1 MIEKESAH
9 FEIIL
14 HDHPEPP
21 RLLVIPKKKL
31 KRFLI
36 VVPILIAIVFCIM
49 AIFIWINLPTTPFKM
64 SIPKLPTVTKLD
76 DTKVQELE
84 AEIKSLKDAQQSMQ
98 TKLAQ
103 STVNDVEI
111 WLGPVKKPYAL
122 QDLTAKNVLKL
133 ESITLESEATKRVL
147 RFNLINN
154 GPESER
160 VTGHIFVFQIDSRG
174 QTPYPAMTKEEWL
187 QGIRYNKG
195 ESFAVSRLRPV
206 EAPFPPADSDAKFLV
221 LIFNRE
227 GDLLVRQEMTGPF
240 KNVGQ

>member
-1 MIEKESAH
+1 MIEKESRN

-36 VVPILIAIVFCIM
+36 VVPFLTVSAFCVMAFLI
-49 AIFIWINLPTTPFKM
+49 WLNLSTTPFKM
-64 SIPKLPTVTKLD
+64 SIPKLPTVSKVD
-76 DTKVQELE
+76 DSKVRKLE
-84 AEIKSLKDAQQSMQ
+84 AELKSLKVAQQSMQ

-103 STVNDVEI
+103 SSANDVEI
-111 WLGPVKKPYAL
+111 WLGPVIKPYAL

-147 RFNLINN
+147 RFNLIHN
-154 GPESER
+154 GPQSER
-160 VTGHIFVFQIDSRG
+160 TTGHIFVFQIDSRG
-174 QTPYPAMTKEEWL
+174 QAPYPAMTKEEWL
-187 QGIRYNKG
+187 AGIRYNKG

-206 EAPFPPADSDAKFLV
+206 EAPFPPADSDARFLV

-227 GDLLVRQEMTGPF
+227 GDLLVRRELAGPF